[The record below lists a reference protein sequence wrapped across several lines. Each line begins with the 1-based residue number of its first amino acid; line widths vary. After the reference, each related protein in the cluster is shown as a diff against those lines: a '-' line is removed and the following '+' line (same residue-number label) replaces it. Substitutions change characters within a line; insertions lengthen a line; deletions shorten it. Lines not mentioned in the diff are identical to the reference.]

1 MIRCLEDKTLFLLS
15 EGEASEEQ
23 RSHLQSCQACL
34 ERYREIERDLRLITH
49 TLQQDPAPFRF
60 AAPRASIFLRSLP
73 IAAGVL
79 LAIALCGARAG
90 FGGPTRH
97 RSKHSAATS
106 SQFLEQVS
114 EAIFDGGNIRGV
126 ETSSSDSD
134 LASVQVALG
143 ENCADECRGL
153 FNQSSSTNTKLKVKA
168 VDRPVIAAKRRPIDR
183 RCSAWCRMGRVM
195 ALFSVTSTWGLL

>member
-23 RSHLQSCQACL
+23 RSHLQSCQACT

-49 TLQQDPAPFRF
+49 TLQQEPAPFRF

-73 IAAGVL
+73 IAAGIL
-79 LAIALCGARAG
+79 LAIALMWGESRLWRPDSSSEQTLSG
-90 FGGPTRH
+90 DL
-97 RSKHSAATS
+97 

-114 EAIFDGGNIRGV
+114 EAIFDRGSREV
-126 ETSSSDSD
+126 ETASSESD

-143 ENCADECRGL
+143 ENCSAECREL
-153 FNQSSSTNTKLKVKA
+153 FINSLSTDTKSKA
-168 VDRPVIAAKRRPIDR
+168 KTEDRPVVATKRRPLDPAMQRMVSDR
-183 RCSAWCRMGRVM
+183 AR
-195 ALFSVTSTWGLL
+195 

>member
-23 RSHLQSCQACL
+23 RSHLQSCQACT

-49 TLQQDPAPFRF
+49 TLQQEPAQFRF
-60 AAPRASIFLRSLP
+60 AAPRAPIFLRSLP

-79 LAIALCGARAG
+79 LAIALMWGESRLWRPDSSSEQTLSG
-90 FGGPTRH
+90 DL
-97 RSKHSAATS
+97 

-114 EAIFDGGNIRGV
+114 EAIFDRGSREV
-126 ETSSSDSD
+126 ETASSESD

-143 ENCADECRGL
+143 ENCSAECREL
-153 FNQSSSTNTKLKVKA
+153 FINSLSTDAKSKA
-168 VDRPVIAAKRRPIDR
+168 KNDDRPVVAIKRRPFDPAMQHMASDR
-183 RCSAWCRMGRVM
+183 AR
-195 ALFSVTSTWGLL
+195 

>member
-23 RSHLQSCQACL
+23 RSHLQNCQACL

-79 LAIALCGARAG
+79 LAIALVWGESRLWRPDSSSEQTLSG
-90 FGGPTRH
+90 DL
-97 RSKHSAATS
+97 

-153 FNQSSSTNTKLKVKA
+153 FNAVVFHKYKIKSKSRRSTR
-168 VDRPVIAAKRRPIDR
+168 DS
-183 RCSAWCRMGRVM
+183 C
-195 ALFSVTSTWGLL
+195 